1 MSDSQTDLKS
11 TFRRDFLW
19 YFLGS
24 MLPML
29 IGFVKTPIFTRY
41 FDKESFGQLGIVTIT
56 FSFIGMLL
64 FSWINSCL
72 WRFYS
77 RYKESDNLTLLY
89 TNLFFL
95 FVVSLALS
103 GLISTFWYTG
113 TKTDLIKQLIFFSFL
128 QLVFN
133 QLFLAYMVVIRL
145 KGWSKYYTIVQS
157 FRALLGLLAVLV
169 LVFYFNTGITALVIG
184 LAGVDAFFSMV
195 LIVLNPAK
203 LKLAL
208 KKVDKLVLVE
218 LLQYGSM
225 GLIVNICLLS
235 ISYSDRYIIAMFYSL
250 EEVGIYD
257 QVSKISQLSV
267 LAMIGIYFNTINP
280 KLLGE
285 LETDF
290 KGSISFIHKYL
301 YPYVL
306 LGFPFVVYLA
316 IFSKEIATLLLGVDF
331 RAGYILMPFIF
342 MATFIHGLANFF
354 ELRLKFSNQL
364 KRLGLIVLVTALL
377 NILLNLILVS
387 KFGYHWA
394 AYTTMLSYMIML
406 VFFYFGDKQLFNLR
420 KGQRLVLMKISVLLT
435 IQYLTYVNIVDKL
448 NPQIEIR
455 IVLGFIFA
463 LMYFLFFRKPIIN
476 LRIPTN

>member
-1 MSDSQTDLKS
+1 
-11 TFRRDFLW
+11 
-19 YFLGS
+19 

-29 IGFVKTPIFTRY
+29 IGFIKTPIFTRY

-77 RYKESDNLTLLY
+77 RFKESDKLTVLY

-95 FVVSLALS
+95 FVISLALS
-103 GLISTFWYTG
+103 GLISAFWYTG
-113 TKTDLIKQLIFFSFL
+113 AAADLIKQLIFFSFL
-128 QLVFN
+128 QLLFN
-133 QLFLAYMVVIRL
+133 QLFLAYMVIIRL
-145 KGWSKYYTIVQS
+145 NGWSKYYTVIQS
-157 FRALLGLLAVLV
+157 FRAVLGLLVVLV
-169 LVFYFNTGITALVIG
+169 LVFYFNTGIAALVIG
-184 LAGVDAFFSMV
+184 LAVVDAFFIMV
-195 LIVLNPAK
+195 LTVLNPAK
-203 LKLAL
+203 LKLGL
-208 KKVDKLVLVE
+208 KEVDKLVLAE

-267 LAMIGIYFNTINP
+267 MAMIGIYFNTINP
-280 KLLGE
+280 TLLKV

-301 YPYVL
+301 YPFVL
-306 LGFPFVVYLA
+306 LGFPTVVYLA
-316 IFSKEIATLLLGVDF
+316 IFSKEIATVLLGADF
-331 RAGYILMPFIF
+331 RAGYILMPYIF

-377 NILLNLILVS
+377 NIFLNLILVS
-387 KFGYHWA
+387 RFNYHWA

-406 VFFYFGDKQLFNLR
+406 VFFHFGDKELLNLR
-420 KGQRLVLMKISVLLT
+420 KEQQLELLKILVLLT
-435 IQYLTYVNIVDKL
+435 IQYVIYVYFVDKL
-448 NPQIEIR
+448 SPQIEIR
-455 IVLGFIFA
+455 VVIGFIFV
-463 LMYFLFFRKPIIN
+463 LMYLLFFRKSILN